1 MSLSPFSHLASKA
14 NLPCPL
20 AVCIDLN
27 NPATLRTQPGL
38 SLPPPA
44 LTNPGENKSHSL
56 KPIKNEIIFLIKGRS
71 FQMYILCSLDKLHQF
86 TVSKMYKKKSTSP
99 GSRLPATHKAACK
112 EPRLVGTRPSRFHR
126 GVVKT

>member
-1 MSLSPFSHLASKA
+1 MSPSLFSHLASKA

-27 NPATLRTQPGL
+27 NPATLKTQPGL

-71 FQMYILCSLDKLHQF
+71 FQMDILWTNSTNSRSVKCIRKLPVLDPAYLRLIKLLAKNLDLLANGQ
-86 TVSKMYKKKSTSP
+86 V
-99 GSRLPATHKAACK
+99 GSI
-112 EPRLVGTRPSRFHR
+112 VG
-126 GVVKT
+126 